1 MRRLLRILHWRSRSR
16 FYRRK
21 WEVAERTIALLRRE
35 LNAECERNRQRE
47 DTFVSATVMGGRQM
61 FGIPPRSGPAGL
73 PAPTT
78 QQSTLDTDPWLQ
90 LPWADKAEFQTQ
102 WWPLAEQSG
111 RSEMQARQDFM
122 RELQQRKQLNDEP
135 FMTQ

>member
-1 MRRLLRILHWRSRSR
+1 M
-16 FYRRK
+16 
-21 WEVAERTIALLRRE
+21 LRRE

-47 DTFVSATVMGGRQM
+47 DTFVSATVMGSRGM
-61 FGIPPRSGPAGL
+61 FGVAPRSGPAL
-73 PAPTT
+73 QSAP
-78 QQSTLDTDPWLQ
+78 QPPPSPTDPFSQ

-111 RSEMQARQDFM
+111 RSEMQARSDFM

-135 FMTQ
+135 FLTQ